1 MLGEFFR
8 KEITEVFTPRKADVN
23 ESMYVARGDLE
34 AALKQRL
41 LGSQHIVIH
50 GESGCGK
57 SWLYKKVLADEDV
70 FWIPANFANA
80 SRFRSISKELDNV
93 TTRANPTS
101 QSEISI
107 AGKGG
112 ANLFALSGEVSAQ
125 TKYNVKDLD
134 PLESCFASAR
144 QQAGD
149 KPCYIVFDNL
159 ESIFSSK
166 DLMDELGDVITLLD
180 DSNYSRYRV
189 KLIIVGTPSEVR
201 EYFEKTT
208 NRRTVANR
216 LVEIPEVG
224 ALKKDQAKEFVKK
237 GFSAEL
243 KVKFA
248 SGLLQ
253 EFQEHIFWVTDGIP
267 QFLHEFCLE
276 LANLISEY
284 SWLPQ
289 PLHLSTANRKWLKS
303 GLLSNY
309 ATIEGLMNERD
320 TKAGRKNQV
329 LYALGRVE
337 QETFRTSQIEEI
349 VRKEFPRSTGGV
361 TLDIAG
367 ILSRIAKQAESPIKR
382 TPKGDQYRF
391 TAPKFKLC
399 IRAMLEK
406 RNERV
411 DKVDFSDL

>member
-1 MLGEFFR
+1 
-8 KEITEVFTPRKADVN
+8 
-23 ESMYVARGDLE
+23 
-34 AALKQRL
+34 
-41 LGSQHIVIH
+41 
-50 GESGCGK
+50 
-57 SWLYKKVLADEDV
+57 
-70 FWIPANFANA
+70 
-80 SRFRSISKELDNV
+80 
-93 TTRANPTS
+93 
-101 QSEISI
+101 
-107 AGKGG
+107 
-112 ANLFALSGEVSAQ
+112 
-125 TKYNVKDLD
+125 
-134 PLESCFASAR
+134 
-144 QQAGD
+144 
-149 KPCYIVFDNL
+149 
-159 ESIFSSK
+159 
-166 DLMDELGDVITLLD
+166 
-180 DSNYSRYRV
+180 
-189 KLIIVGTPSEVR
+189 
-201 EYFEKTT
+201 
-208 NRRTVANR
+208 
-216 LVEIPEVG
+216 
-224 ALKKDQAKEFVKK
+224 
-237 GFSAEL
+237 
-243 KVKFA
+243 
-248 SGLLQ
+248 
-253 EFQEHIFWVTDGIP
+253 VTDGIP